1 MQPGDSETVD
11 YQTSEVEW
19 QFDVPDLDLI
29 GRWLDTSVP
38 HGGLVPEP
46 SGRREVIDSYVDSAD
61 LQLHSAGLVARLRT
75 ADGQAEVTV
84 KSLASDGA
92 PGTGLRRRLELSQPL
107 SYALLYKLIESRGEV
122 VDRIR
127 QHVSP
132 RELRVL
138 FTVRTDRRT
147 WNLVS
152 AGDRVGEVSLD
163 DAVVEAGNHSSAI
176 RRIEVEARTADD
188 EQRLIPF
195 VEVLRIAHRL
205 SAGTSSKFGDGLEL
219 ARLAGL
225 VLVDEA

>member
-1 MQPGDSETVD
+1 MQIGESETAD
-11 YQTSEVEW
+11 HQTSEVEW

-29 GRWLDTSVP
+29 ERWLEASVP

-61 LQLHSAGLVARLRT
+61 LQLHAAGLVARLRT
-75 ADGQAEVTV
+75 SDGQAEVTV
-84 KSLASDGA
+84 KSLAAEGE

-107 SYALLYKLIESRGEV
+107 SYALLYKLIESRGDV

-147 WNLVS
+147 WDLVT
-152 AGDRVGEVSLD
+152 AGDRVGEISLD
-163 DAVVEAGNHSSAI
+163 DTVVESGNHSSAI
-176 RRIEVEARTADD
+176 RRVEVEARTPDD

-205 SAGTSSKFGDGLEL
+205 PGGTSSKFGDGLEL

-225 VLVDEA
+225 IVVDEG